1 MGGMLPQSRRMIT
14 DKQLEAF
21 QGYVIYGSSI
31 DVLVRKVLRY
41 VKQCEKMIV
50 DLKLQKFF
58 ENVCTTGANF
68 VQIDSLNQYINFI
81 LSAESGKFVVFEVM
95 PSARN
100 VACIALIPINE
111 YNKAIA
117 AKLRS
122 EFRNVSSE

>member
-1 MGGMLPQSRRMIT
+1 MIT

-21 QGYVIYGSSI
+21 QGYLIYGSSI
-31 DVLVRKVLRY
+31 DVLARKAFKY

-68 VQIDSLNQYINFI
+68 VQIDSLDQYIDFI
-81 LSAESGKFVVFEVM
+81 LNAENGKFVVFEVM

-100 VACIALIPINE
+100 VACIALIPVNE
-111 YNKAIA
+111 FNKAIA

-122 EFRNVSSE
+122 EFRNASNK

>member
-1 MGGMLPQSRRMIT
+1 MIT

-31 DVLVRKVLRY
+31 DVLARKVLRY

-50 DLKLQKFF
+50 DLKLRKFF
-58 ENVCTTGANF
+58 ENVCTTGTKF
-68 VQIDSLNQYINFI
+68 VQIDSLDRYVNLI
-81 LSAESGKFVVFEVM
+81 LDAENGKFVVFEVM

-100 VACIALIPINE
+100 VVCIALIPVNE
-111 YNKAIA
+111 HNKAIA

-122 EFRNVSSE
+122 EFRNVSNNK

>member
-1 MGGMLPQSRRMIT
+1 MIT

-21 QGYVIYGSSI
+21 QGYLIYGSSI

-50 DLKLQKFF
+50 DLKLWKFF

-68 VQIDSLNQYINFI
+68 VQIDSLDQYMDFI
-81 LSAESGKFVVFEVM
+81 LNAENGKFVVFEVM

-111 YNKAIA
+111 HNKAIA
-117 AKLRS
+117 AKLRG
-122 EFRNVSSE
+122 ELRNASNK